1 MVRKNYGFY
10 AFIPLFIF
18 LTIYIMGMILVPKQF
33 PRHVAIIIAI
43 ITGLLMNRDET
54 LSDKIDIFLKGA
66 GNKNVILIVLIYLL
80 AGGFQNLTK
89 SMGAVDSL
97 VSLALTFIPI
107 SFLMPGIFIITS
119 IISTSIGTSMGTI
132 AAIAPIAIGIAQVAN
147 LNLSVVASAI
157 IGGAYFGDNLSVIS
171 DTTIAAATGVG
182 STMKD
187 KFKTNFILAFPAAI
201 IAIIFYFFKG
211 SISSQTITY
220 NTYDIV
226 KIFPYIMVF
235 ILAIK
240 GINIILSLSSGVILA
255 FLIGYS
261 KDFSILELTQG
272 LGNGMSN
279 MFSISIFA
287 ILMSGLIALIEYHG
301 GIEWIVSIISKK
313 INKKEDAEYGVSFL
327 AGILS
332 AALINNTI
340 AIIISAPIAKEFS
353 EKYDIEPR
361 RTASLI
367 DIFACA
373 FLALVPYDG
382 GLLILSSIAEISPL
396 EVIKHSYY
404 IYGLLAITILSIKF
418 NFSFL
423 KKKVYL

>member
-1 MVRKNYGFY
+1 M
-10 AFIPLFIF
+10 LF
-18 LTIYIMGMILVPKQF
+18 
-33 PRHVAIIIAI
+33 R
-43 ITGLLMNRDET
+43 
-54 LSDKIDIFLKGA
+54 S
-66 GNKNVILIVLIYLL
+66 
-80 AGGFQNLTK
+80 
-89 SMGAVDSL
+89 
-97 VSLALTFIPI
+97 
-107 SFLMPGIFIITS
+107 
-119 IISTSIGTSMGTI
+119 
-132 AAIAPIAIGIAQVAN
+132 
-147 LNLSVVASAI
+147 
-157 IGGAYFGDNLSVIS
+157 IS

-226 KIFPYIMVF
+226 KIFPYIVVF

-261 KDFSILELTQG
+261 KGFSILELTQG

-353 EKYDIEPR
+353 EKYDIKPR